1 MTERSNIMST
11 AEQLA
16 DELDSLYSHIYHCE
30 KAAAELRR
38 PAAENAALR
47 GALGKLIDYSTGQLC
62 THDDTYRG
70 GAIWEVCRQCGAKWA
85 DDEGG
90 RPEWDE
96 PKQIKAARAAMKE
109 TP

>member
-1 MTERSNIMST
+1 MST

-16 DELDSLYSHIYHCE
+16 SELSVFATWRDDYTGTLARS
-30 KAAAELRR
+30 AAELRR
-38 PAAENAALR
+38 LTAENAALR

-96 PKQIKAARAAMKE
+96 PKQIKAARAAMQKE